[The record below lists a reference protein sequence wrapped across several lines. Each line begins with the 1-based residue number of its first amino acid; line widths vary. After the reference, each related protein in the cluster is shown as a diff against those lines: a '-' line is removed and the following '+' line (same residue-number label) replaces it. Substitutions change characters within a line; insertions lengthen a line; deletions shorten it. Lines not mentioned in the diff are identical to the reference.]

1 MTVTSEPGEQ
11 IPFSFVTTERTLTT
25 TEGAPVWPIR
35 HQSDREVLRTIANSF
50 GGTVVECRNPIVRKL
65 TGNGEVIALGKEVV
79 EEAELYAHLTL
90 RECVVAS
97 NLRDLRHMGTDS
109 VVVTTENLVNEEL
122 LHVLNEECPET
133 NSVGLIYAATLPE
146 LRQQV
151 LVRSAAAHF
160 SNSGSAAAAPLVQR
174 IDLLSTI
181 PISSTVTPEWQLLG
195 AEATP
200 EEMKLALSAGAG
212 VLSLVSHSDGMDAP
226 LTNDAVLCA
235 VPGARASNA
244 PLSGSPA
251 CIVTGVCYRRH
262 EPVHVALASGFLIFP
277 EIIKA
282 RIMVADLCWGLLPP
296 QDVVDPAW
304 GVGRRLLENCSIGAF
319 ITGWEIM
326 RSSLQLIAPLS
337 DAIANGTPVGK
348 ALAEQRAS
356 EGWKKFARRM
366 CLIGDPRVCVPTP
379 AEPLILDSQPEYEFR
394 EKRSLKAGAVEFLR
408 AYVTLARQITV
419 GTYDDHADE
428 VLSALSI
435 YQKALWTNAELERT
449 ADAPGPILREAF
461 VKFVLG
467 RFGVAYPIW
476 HQFADD
482 WTSLEPKS
490 CYACRRRAD
499 VTKYYL
505 CIPGAAARR
514 VTNCQS
520 CGTVEDVP
528 INTNL
533 TFSVASDGEVKL
545 NGMLPAGQSVGGLML
560 ETSLPDQR
568 RVFRWP
574 NDENGKLVRTFRA
587 APPWPAGPIRVS
599 VFIILED
606 CEFISIGWQCRGERV
621 VSAEA

>member
-25 TEGAPVWPIR
+25 TESTPVWPIR
-35 HQSDREVLRTIANSF
+35 HQSDLEVLRTIANSF
-50 GGTVVECRNPIVRKL
+50 GGTIFECRNPMVRKL
-65 TGNGEVIALGKEVV
+65 SGDGKVIALGGEGI
-79 EEAELYAHLTL
+79 EEAKLYAHLTL
-90 RECVVAS
+90 RKCVVAS
-97 NLRDLRHMGTDS
+97 DLRRLRRMGTDS
-109 VVVTTENLVNEEL
+109 VVVTTEDRVNEAL
-122 LHVLNEECPET
+122 LQVLSEECPEGD
-133 NSVGLIYAATLPE
+133 SVGLIYAATLPE

-151 LVRSAAAHF
+151 LIRSAAAYF
-160 SNSGSAAAAPLVQR
+160 SGSAAAAPLVQR

-181 PISSTVTPEWQLLG
+181 PINSAVTPDWHLLG

-200 EEMKLALSAGAG
+200 EEMKQALSAGAG

-226 LTNDAVLCA
+226 LTNNAVLCA
-235 VPGARASNA
+235 VPGARANNA
-244 PLSGSPA
+244 PLSDSPA
-251 CIVTGVCYRRH
+251 CIVTGTCYRRH

-277 EIIKA
+277 DIIKA

-296 QDVVDPAW
+296 LGVVHPAW

-366 CLIGDPRVCVPTP
+366 CLIGDPRVCVPIP
-379 AEPLILDSQPEYEFR
+379 AEPLILDSQPENEFSK
-394 EKRSLKAGAVEFLR
+394 KRSLKAGAVEFLR
-408 AYVTLARQITV
+408 AYVTMARQIIA

-428 VLSALSI
+428 VLSAVSV
-435 YQKALWTNAELERT
+435 YQKALWTKAELERT

-490 CYACRRRAD
+490 CYACQRRAD

-528 INTNL
+528 LDMNL

-545 NGMLPAGQSVGGLML
+545 NGTLPAGQSVGGLML

-574 NDENGKLVRTFRA
+574 NDENGELARTLRA

-599 VFIILED
+599 VFIISED
-606 CEFISIGWQCRGERV
+606 CEFISLGWQCRGERV

>member
-1 MTVTSEPGEQ
+1 MIVTSQSGE
-11 IPFSFVTTERTLTT
+11 IPFSFVTTETTLATA
-25 TEGAPVWPIR
+25 EGTPVWPIR
-35 HQSDREVLRTIANSF
+35 HQSDLEVLRTIANSF
-50 GGTVVECRNPIVRKL
+50 GGTVAECRNPIVRKL
-65 TGNGEVIALGKEVV
+65 SGNGEVIALGKEV
-79 EEAELYAHLTL
+79 EAEAELYAHLT
-90 RECVVAS
+90 RRKCVVAS
-97 NLRDLRHMGTDS
+97 NFRDLRRLGTDA
-109 VVVTTENLVNEEL
+109 VVVTTEDWVNEEL
-122 LHVLNEECPET
+122 LQILSEESPQT
-133 NSVGLIYAATLPE
+133 NSVGLIYAAALPE

-151 LVRSAAAHF
+151 LLRSAAAYF
-160 SNSGSAAAAPLVQR
+160 SHSDLAAVPLVQR
-174 IDLLSTI
+174 IDLLSTT
-181 PISSTVTPEWQLLG
+181 PISYTVTPEWQLLG

-212 VLSLVSHSDGMDAP
+212 VLSLISHSDGMDAP
-226 LTNDAVLCA
+226 LTKDAVLCA
-235 VPGARASNA
+235 VPGARAGNA
-244 PLSGSPA
+244 PLSASPA

-262 EPVHVALASGFLIFP
+262 EPVDVALASGFLIFP
-277 EIIKA
+277 DIIKA

-296 QDVVDPAW
+296 LDVVHPAW
-304 GVGRRLLENCSIGAF
+304 GMGRRLLENYSIGAF

-348 ALAEQRAS
+348 ALAEQKTS

-366 CLIGDPRVCVPTP
+366 CLIGDPRVCVPEP
-379 AEPLILDSQPEYEFR
+379 SEPLILDSHHEYEFS

-408 AYVTLARQITV
+408 AYVTLAREITI

-428 VLSALSI
+428 VLSAVSV
-435 YQKALWTNAELERT
+435 YQKALWTNAQLEHT

-461 VKFVLG
+461 MKFVLG

-490 CYACRRRAD
+490 CYACQRRAD

-505 CIPGAAARR
+505 SIPGAAARR

-528 INTNL
+528 IDVHL
-533 TFSVASDGEVKL
+533 TFSVASDGEVRL
-545 NGMLPAGQSVGGLML
+545 NGTLPAGESVGGLML

-568 RVFRWP
+568 RVFHWP
-574 NDENGKLVRTFRA
+574 HDQNGKLARTFRA

-606 CEFISIGWQCRGERV
+606 CEFISLGWQCRGERV